1 MPSRGVGCRP
11 EQISVMHV
19 VSFFHRDFFQK
30 QCHRNRDIGV
40 SSILRHCGI
49 LQKAAVGLQ
58 THASSRFHLFHGAS
72 SDPIEDAQLVCW
84 LSCRANDS
92 FSGHPTKKCG
102 MKRPWNVLAPI
113 AWSKHQSTLEYIL
126 NLSLQLFIT
135 FFFKLP
141 ILCLPCLP
149 GLPRLPCQYVYFVD
163 FVCLSHYHVMFCSH
177 SGALSILRRTLQV
190 IALAQLWELCV
201 LEIWDTSFFEANQ
214 KWHMAS
220 AF

>member
-19 VSFFHRDFFQK
+19 VSFFQRDFFQK
-30 QCHRNRDIGV
+30 QCHRNRGIGV
-40 SSILRHCGI
+40 SSILRHRSI

-58 THASSRFHLFHGAS
+58 THASSSSSCFHCFHLFHAGAS
-72 SDPIEDAQLVCW
+72 SDPIEDAQLVW

-113 AWSKHQSTLEYIL
+113 VWSKHQNTLEYIL
-126 NLSLQLFIT
+126 SLSLQLFIT

-141 ILCLPCLP
+141 ILTCLPWNCLAY
-149 GLPRLPCQYVYFVD
+149 LVYVVNMFILLIL
-163 FVCLSHYHVMFCSH
+163 FASHIITSCFAHT
-177 SGALSILRRTLQV
+177 AV
-190 IALAQLWELCV
+190 IW
-201 LEIWDTSFFEANQ
+201 
-214 KWHMAS
+214 
-220 AF
+220 AFWGERCRWSP